1 MFLAYSV
8 VGTTCIR
15 ETELE
20 VLSFD
25 DTDRNILYITDCSN
39 YRHVYA
45 FEKDT
50 GS

>member
-1 MFLAYSV
+1 M
-8 VGTTCIR
+8 VGITCIR
-15 ETELE
+15 EMELG
-20 VLSFD
+20 VLSSD

-39 YRHVYA
+39 YWHVYA

>member
-1 MFLAYSV
+1 MFLGYSV
-8 VGTTCIR
+8 VGTTGIR

-20 VLSFD
+20 VLSSD

-39 YRHVYA
+39 CWHVYA

>member
-8 VGTTCIR
+8 VGTKCFR

>member
-1 MFLAYSV
+1 MFLGYSV
-8 VGTTCIR
+8 VGTTCIT

-20 VLSFD
+20 VLSSD
-25 DTDRNILYITDCSN
+25 DTDRNIFYITDCSN
-39 YRHVYA
+39 YWHVYA